1 MSSLRNIS
9 QAIKVHYN
17 EERIAFAARTAPT
30 HMEVWGATMPQ
41 IKEVLAAFIPEAKK
55 MQISDATVLLQ
66 QLVDGNNFELQ
77 IFAYC
82 WLDKDRKLLKSL
94 TRNQLIGLETVM
106 DNWVSTDYYGTLVL
120 GPAWYHGAVD
130 IEYILSLS
138 EDQNF
143 WRRRLALCALI
154 GWDRARGKKGIDN
167 PYFLDICSTFIRDPE
182 YKIIQALSWALRF
195 HISRNRDEVETFVK
209 THASEL
215 NNKVLREVHNKL
227 DTGLKH

>member
-120 GPAWYHGAVD
+120 GPAW
-130 IEYILSLS
+130 
-138 EDQNF
+138 
-143 WRRRLALCALI
+143 
-154 GWDRARGKKGIDN
+154 
-167 PYFLDICSTFIRDPE
+167 
-182 YKIIQALSWALRF
+182 
-195 HISRNRDEVETFVK
+195 
-209 THASEL
+209 
-215 NNKVLREVHNKL
+215 
-227 DTGLKH
+227 